1 MEQFIRYK
9 SLGQAWNID
18 LTDFDLSPKV
28 TEQIPEVF
36 FVFAKS
42 KYRQFMFLYY
52 LTKRCFIR
60 VL

>member
-18 LTDFDLSPKV
+18 LTDFDLSPTV

-42 KYRQFMFLYY
+42 KYRQFMFC
-52 LTKRCFIR
+52 TI
-60 VL
+60 